1 MDDVQTTPS
10 ETAGDSRL
18 RAVLVAFGL
27 TLFGILVAEVTTL
40 PAIALEPAL
49 IGEDPAE
56 AAIEFRTIFFV
67 LNFVGMAAAGAIYL
81 SYTDRGWAYVDLRWP
96 TKRDWL
102 YTAAGIGA
110 SIAFYFLVVAVI
122 ALLDVPAADS
132 GVVRFVGDDVL
143 MIPILI
149 AIAFLLNAPA
159 EEFLFRNVI
168 QKRLYDAF
176 DRMTAV
182 VVASAV
188 FALIHAPVFAVM
200 AESIVAIAVPVG
212 VVFGGGLIFGYVYA
226 ETENLVVPTLAHAVY
241 NSFIWILLYLSMEYD
256 LGEVETPA
264 DVVGTVG
271 FVPF

>member
-1 MDDVQTTPS
+1 MDDVQTTPT

-49 IGEDPAE
+49 LEEPAE
-56 AAIEFRTIFFV
+56 TAIEFRTIFFV

-96 TKRDWL
+96 TRRDWL
-102 YTAAGIGA
+102 FAGIGIAA
-110 SIAFYFLVVAVI
+110 SIVFYFLVVAAITV
-122 ALLDVPAADS
+122 LEVPAADS

-149 AIAFLLNAPA
+149 AIAFLFNAPA

-176 DRMTAV
+176 DRTTAV

-200 AESIVAIAVPVG
+200 AESMVAVAVPVG

-241 NSFIWILLYLSMEYD
+241 NSFIWILLYLSMVYD
-256 LGEVETPA
+256 LDEIETPV
-264 DVVGTVG
+264 DVIGALGSVA
-271 FVPF
+271 F